1 MSINKAVS
9 ILTGRDTDFRK
20 WSTHSGVW
28 TLPPIQVYN
37 LKWILDLMERATKTS
52 HASFLVPKSA
62 SILAF

>member
-1 MSINKAVS
+1 VVALAPVQIKVQYELRTPKA
-9 ILTGRDTDFRK
+9 
-20 WSTHSGVW
+20 THSGVW